1 MTYQE
6 NTETSLIHES
16 YMDVRDYECDMAG
29 VVNNS
34 VYLNY
39 LEHARHT
46 MLKAGGIDFAD
57 LARQHIGLVVT
68 RAEVDYVRSLVSG
81 NQFVVKTIIRRVSKL
96 RFEFSQDIFRLPDN
110 VPIIKAKIMGTPIN
124 AEGKPRIP
132 SGLEALIVAM
142 CSVHISD

>member
-1 MTYQE
+1 
-6 NTETSLIHES
+6 
-16 YMDVRDYECDMAG
+16 MDVRDYECDMAG

-39 LEHARHT
+39 LEHARHS

-57 LARQHIGLVVT
+57 LARQRIGLVVT

-81 NQFVVKTIIRRVSKL
+81 NQFVVKTSIRRVSKL

-110 VPIIKAKIMGTPIN
+110 LPIIKAKITGTPIN
-124 AEGKPRIP
+124 AEGKPRITP
-132 SGLEALIVAM
+132 ELETLIVAM
-142 CSVHISD
+142 CSVHMS